1 MRIGVTYAS
10 TQLNPSVVFL
20 GTFRDYVVNFPMDT
34 VRPYATLNSG
44 TTINTEIHKPY
55 VDPGVTAI
63 DNIEGDISNKYEVI
77 GSVDTSKVGPN
88 YLKYLVRDYYNNIC
102 DTLRRTVFVV
112 LNQTGPTLTLTPPK
126 EVYVEVYNKYTE
138 PGYTAKDNQGNNI
151 SNQVIINSDLDTAKL
166 GNYTM
171 YYTVVDAFGL
181 GFVAERAIAVGDTT
195 APVVTPKSNPY
206 IQQVGSAID
215 LTKVVNI
222 TDNYWP
228 ASFLTLTV
236 QGSVD
241 VNSVGVYFVKYVVRD
256 NSGNLSK
263 EVTVRIEVKDTKA
276 PTVTLNG
283 ITPYIHEV
291 KTTFNDEG
299 VLVTDNYWPAN
310 TVVVT
315 KKGFVNTNVLGE
327 YTIWYIATDP
337 SGNKDSISRL
347 VRVLDQTK
355 PTIDLLNI
363 HEVNLYRWMVYEDAP
378 IALVDNYNTDA
389 QMRGSLIINNNL
401 PKNAEGKYFGD
412 GIGLFSVRY
421 TVTDLSGNVSNEAK
435 RTINVIDNVGGGVSN
450 VMNIDRLMSIY
461 PNPSIGIVHMRL
473 ADVQPQDVEVMVLDM
488 LGKVIKQQSLKG
500 NDLQAQELDLTR
512 APKGFYVLRIQS
524 GDQVYTK
531 KVQIN

>member
-1 MRIGVTYAS
+1 
-10 TQLNPSVVFL
+10 
-20 GTFRDYVVNFPMDT
+20 
-34 VRPYATLNSG
+34 
-44 TTINTEIHKPY
+44 
-55 VDPGVTAI
+55 
-63 DNIEGDISNKYEVI
+63 
-77 GSVDTSKVGPN
+77 
-88 YLKYLVRDYYNNIC
+88 
-102 DTLRRTVFVV
+102 
-112 LNQTGPTLTLTPPK
+112 
-126 EVYVEVYNKYTE
+126 
-138 PGYTAKDNQGNNI
+138 
-151 SNQVIINSDLDTAKL
+151 
-166 GNYTM
+166 
-171 YYTVVDAFGL
+171 
-181 GFVAERAIAVGDTT
+181 
-195 APVVTPKSNPY
+195 
-206 IQQVGSAID
+206 
-215 LTKVVNI
+215 
-222 TDNYWP
+222 
-228 ASFLTLTV
+228 
-236 QGSVD
+236 
-241 VNSVGVYFVKYVVRD
+241 
-256 NSGNLSK
+256 LSK